1 MRRRREKQVAMKIEE
16 VAMNWNNFYAT
27 LPISIF
33 TPPCREPTSAVSA
46 TFGNRPAAL
55 SSSGGDVGA
64 HQCPRFHL
72 KLFAAQIGEVSW
84 CKTWIRN
91 VQVLE
96 HYGTKRCI
104 SSHSFPSLVQSFF
117 HHYFQLWTS
126 FLDSST
132 QNGSFRSWLAFNILQ
147 ILSSA
152 GKQGWVTTIPAERGR
167 PVYHEWSSCFFQ
179 LPTVLLFAVTFGDL
193 FSAQPQH
200 AVPAKAETEDRILY
214 IKKVLGGKRVTS
226 VQGKWLDSTL
236 SLTELSKNN
245 IIQIEVFC
253 SGDMN
258 D

>member
-1 MRRRREKQVAMKIEE
+1 MKIEE

-33 TPPCREPTSAVSA
+33 TPPCREPTTAVSA
-46 TFGNRPAAL
+46 TFGNRPAL

-72 KLFAAQIGEVSW
+72 KLFAAQKGEMSW
-84 CKTWIRN
+84 CKTRIRN

-96 HYGTKRCI
+96 HFGTKRCI
-104 SSHSFPSLVQSFF
+104 SSYSFPSLVQSPILQLLISTIE
-117 HHYFQLWTS
+117 HHFWIHLQWMPRRVGVLEVGWLLIFCRSYLQLESRAGWPLFLRRGGGRCIMNDPAASFNFPLFS
-126 FLDSST
+126 FL
-132 QNGSFRSWLAFNILQ
+132 QQLLVIYLVHNLNILCLQ
-147 ILSSA
+147 R
-152 GKQGWVTTIPAERGR
+152 T
-167 PVYHEWSSCFFQ
+167 
-179 LPTVLLFAVTFGDL
+179 
-193 FSAQPQH
+193 
-200 AVPAKAETEDRILY
+200 AETADKILY

-245 IIQIEVFC
+245 IIQIEAFC